1 MLWREV
7 LTPNTNRSINDQDRP
22 LHQEE
27 GSSSEQHHLFCKQH
41 RKTPMGTTKTA
52 PTPLPYPHKNVE
64 KPWAKYQTSRRCPR
78 HLYNSLVAAAT
89 SPPPHPAITTTS
101 TAMTTSTSLH
111 HHHQTGQIRHPHHQ
125 TRSVTTKQLIYIL

>member
-1 MLWREV
+1 
-7 LTPNTNRSINDQDRP
+7 
-22 LHQEE
+22 
-27 GSSSEQHHLFCKQH
+27 
-41 RKTPMGTTKTA
+41 MGTTKTA

-111 HHHQTGQIRHPHHQ
+111 HHHRVKTTIGKQQTGSFTNTINYRKNMCPG
-125 TRSVTTKQLIYIL
+125 VNM